1 MKKNFLKKLAIFTMV
16 GALSLSLVACDKDDD
31 KKDKKEKK
39 STESDSGDG
48 FGGFGNGDAVIDD
61 GGDIGIDDGGD
72 IGIVPE
78 SSTEANVVDPNANY
92 GEFAGVSYIIPEGFE
107 ENQKTDAS
115 VMYVNSSGIAI
126 MLAIDNNNS
135 VTESV
140 AFDQFDKQI
149 KQVFGSQVTSS
160 KTSFNGHSATEWI
173 TDNPDGSYVGRSVV
187 ICDGNMLIYIEYVSY
202 AGNFEGYSTLVDS
215 ITY

>member
-1 MKKNFLKKLAIFTMV
+1 MKKNLLKKLAVFTMV

-31 KKDKKEKK
+31 KKDKKENK
-39 STESDSGDG
+39 STESNSGDG
-48 FGGFGNGDAVIDD
+48 FGGLGGLDDIDAGVIDD
-61 GGDIGIDDGGD
+61 GGNTD
-72 IGIVPE
+72 IVPE

-202 AGNFEGYSTLVDS
+202 DGTFEGYSTLVDS